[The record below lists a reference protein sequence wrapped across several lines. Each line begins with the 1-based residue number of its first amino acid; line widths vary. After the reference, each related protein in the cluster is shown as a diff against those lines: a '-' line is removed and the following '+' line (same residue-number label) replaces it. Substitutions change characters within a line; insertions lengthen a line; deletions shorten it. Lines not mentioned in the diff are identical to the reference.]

1 MASTAI
7 ASGITSAFAT
17 TLIGKEEIAER
28 TMAFHFERPDDFTF
42 RAGQYVELS
51 LLDPPETDWEG
62 NTREMSLVSAPSDRD
77 LVIATRMRE
86 TAFKR
91 SLDGLLP
98 GTAVQMDGPA
108 GHFILP
114 RSYSRPVVMIAGGI
128 GIAPF
133 VSMIVDA
140 TRRVL
145 PHEIHLFYSSGWPE
159 YTPYLAQLQRLHAS
173 NRHFHLIPTMTE
185 MERSHVGWWG
195 ETGHVDRAMLE
206 RHLSS
211 LDDAVYYIAGSSG
224 MVADTENLLRRSGVE
239 EFHIHTEQF
248 GGY

>member
-1 MASTAI
+1 MASTAT

-28 TMAFHFERPDDFTF
+28 TMAFHFERPEEFTF

-77 LVIATRMRE
+77 LVIATRMRD

-91 SLDGLLP
+91 SLDALLP
-98 GTAVQMDGPA
+98 GAAVQMDGPS
-108 GHFILP
+108 GHFTLP
-114 RSYSRPVVMIAGGI
+114 RNYSRRIVMIAGGI
-128 GIAPF
+128 GVTPF

-159 YTPYLAQLQRLHAS
+159 YTPYLAQLERLHAS
-173 NRHFHLIPTMTE
+173 NRHFHFIPSMTE
-185 MERSHVGWWG
+185 MERSRVEWWG

-206 RHLSS
+206 RHLTS
-211 LDDAVYYIAGSSG
+211 LDGAAYYIAGASG
-224 MVADTENLLRRSGVE
+224 MVVDIENLLHRSGVD
-239 EFHIHTEQF
+239 EFNIHTEKF